1 MQRAVILP
9 EDTVQ
14 PAMFNASALRVV
26 KIVDALKLE
35 ELDDDDDEYADI
47 MDDMKE
53 EMGKFGKV
61 VSVHIPE
68 VLDRGRALP
77 PPGWWLSL
85 KTQQQRWRHG
95 MHYGKS

>member
-61 VSVHIPE
+61 VSVHIP
-68 VLDRGRALP
+68 RGLRQRK
-77 PPGWWLSL
+77 G
-85 KTQQQRWRHG
+85 RWRR
-95 MHYGKS
+95 